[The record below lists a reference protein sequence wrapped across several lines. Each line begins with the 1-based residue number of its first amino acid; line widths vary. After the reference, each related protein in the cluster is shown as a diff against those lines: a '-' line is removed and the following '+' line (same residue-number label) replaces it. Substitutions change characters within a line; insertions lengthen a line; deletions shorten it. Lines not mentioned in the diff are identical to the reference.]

1 MNGMQAND
9 KYMHTHRVAV
19 NAYIY
24 KANKFL
30 LLKRA
35 SDPKIWGPPGGRL
48 AIDEDPISGL
58 HREVQEETNLEIEVL
73 APANTWFGIWKNKQ
87 YLLSIDYLVRVSGGS
102 INLSSEHTD
111 YAWVRIEEMQKG
123 NIVQLNPEIGFK
135 INDFQ
140 NARRLFK
147 LIYNF

>member
-1 MNGMQAND
+1 
-9 KYMHTHRVAV
+9 
-19 NAYIY
+19 
-24 KANKFL
+24 
-30 LLKRA
+30 
-35 SDPKIWGPPGGRL
+35 
-48 AIDEDPISGL
+48 
-58 HREVQEETNLEIEVL
+58 VQEETNLEIEVL